1 MAMVTSTI
9 GYSLMLV
16 AMTFNV
22 YLFISVIL
30 GFGIGTLCCGHWT
43 EPARS
48 HGSEPLAA
56 HTASEVASS
65 RWSDMQ
71 PPLLAVKGAS
81 HLLRVDGMTCDGCV
95 TKVERTLAAVD
106 GVETV
111 RVNLAAGLARVTG
124 TVGASELVAAVQ
136 ATGRVAS
143 IVEGAA
149 DDTRDLEQ
157 TCFCGPS

>member
-16 AMTFNV
+16 AMTFNA

-65 RWSDMQ
+65 RWSGMQ

-81 HLLRVDGMTCDGCV
+81 HLLRVDGMTCDGWINFGWTCS
-95 TKVERTLAAVD
+95 LAEDSYSCDCSGCECASD
-106 GVETV
+106 GDEGQSYSYSYDSSSSCPS
-111 RVNLAAGLARVTG
+111 LAPIAYKA
-124 TVGASELVAAVQ
+124 
-136 ATGRVAS
+136 
-143 IVEGAA
+143 
-149 DDTRDLEQ
+149 
-157 TCFCGPS
+157 